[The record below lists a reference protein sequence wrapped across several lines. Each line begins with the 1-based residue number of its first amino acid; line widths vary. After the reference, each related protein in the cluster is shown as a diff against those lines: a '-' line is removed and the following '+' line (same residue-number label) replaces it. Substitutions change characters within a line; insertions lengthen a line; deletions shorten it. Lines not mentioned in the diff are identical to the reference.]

1 MSRLL
6 LPLAGIVTF
15 FLLSLVTVRTLKPRQ
30 PRLFFLGYAAMLLV
44 VTAYAYVRLWPL
56 RSLDDGAGL
65 LVCLLLQT
73 LMCLTMWNSFY
84 SLLWGFSGGL
94 MHDLYNEE
102 DLRHVDR
109 LVGSY
114 ERGPQ
119 RGAPNAAAALG
130 TPQRG
135 SRAGDPVR
143 ERGLDRI
150 LSRRLPN
157 LDTGGYIKVHD
168 EMLRLRWKGRIVA
181 LGTLATFKIFSLGM
195 GGGVNRVR
203 DASVSQK

>member
-30 PRLFFLGYAAMLLV
+30 PRLFFLGYAALLLV
-44 VTAYAYVRLWPL
+44 VAAYVYVRLWPL
-56 RSLDDGAGL
+56 DSLDDAAGL
-65 LVCLLLQT
+65 LACLLLQT

-102 DLRHVDR
+102 GLRHVDA

-135 SRAGDPVR
+135 SRAGDPER
-143 ERGLDRI
+143 EAGLDRI
-150 LSRRLPN
+150 LSRRIPN
-157 LDTGGYIKVHD
+157 LEAGGYIEVRD
-168 EMLRLRWKGRIVA
+168 ETLRLRWKGRIIA
-181 LGTLATFKIFSLGM
+181 LGTLAAFKTFSLGM
-195 GGGVNRVR
+195 GGGI
-203 DASVSQK
+203 K